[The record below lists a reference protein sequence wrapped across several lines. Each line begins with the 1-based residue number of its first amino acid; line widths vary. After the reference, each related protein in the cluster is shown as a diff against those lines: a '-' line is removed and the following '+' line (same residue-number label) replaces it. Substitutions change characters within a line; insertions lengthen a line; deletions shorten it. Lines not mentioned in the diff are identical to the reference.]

1 MQLKLI
7 FIAHVWYINMTLR
20 LSGHIYKCSF
30 VVFVLKSPLRFARQ
44 WSREKLAILSLK
56 PLLYRTWT
64 IVLPDLL
71 IYFTIK
77 LESLT
82 NASDAST
89 ELILQFPCK
98 LKKKNI
104 TMHCRWKS
112 TYTSYFFLQI
122 KTHSHEINDLTCK
135 TMLIE
140 YNVLKC
146 NLILQGFF
154 QWTFL
159 LIFQSLLLKALPQTE
174 AEGRNE

>member
-1 MQLKLI
+1 
-7 FIAHVWYINMTLR
+7 MTLR
-20 LSGHIYKCSF
+20 LSGHFINEVWLSLCSSLLC
-30 VVFVLKSPLRFARQ
+30 VLRDNGAVKN
-44 WSREKLAILSLK
+44 LAILSLK

-64 IVLPDLL
+64 IVLLDLL

-98 LKKKNI
+98 LKKKHYDALYMKI
-104 TMHCRWKS
+104 
-112 TYTSYFFLQI
+112 YVYLLFFFSRI
-122 KTHSHEINDLTCK
+122 KTHSDQINYLTCK

-146 NLILQGFF
+146 NLIL
-154 QWTFL
+154 
-159 LIFQSLLLKALPQTE
+159 
-174 AEGRNE
+174 